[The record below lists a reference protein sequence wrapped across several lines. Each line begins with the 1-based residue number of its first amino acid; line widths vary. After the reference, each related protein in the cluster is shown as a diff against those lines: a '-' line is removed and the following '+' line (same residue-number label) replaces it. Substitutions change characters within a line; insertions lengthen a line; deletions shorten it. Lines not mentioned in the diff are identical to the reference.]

1 MPDSEGN
8 QLGIYIGIGSNLGD
22 RAANIRAALA
32 ALTVPGDVA
41 VVRCSSLHETR
52 PEGGPPGQPLFLN
65 AAAEV
70 ATSLRPRA
78 LLSRLLDV
86 ERSLG
91 RRRGAP
97 NGPRTIDLD
106 LLVYHRLRIDEPD
119 LVVPHPRMWQRSF
132 VLLPLSE
139 ICDVAELRREFRVE
153 TAHVH

>member
-1 MPDSEGN
+1 MPDSEGT

-32 ALTVPGDVA
+32 ALTAPGDVA
-41 VVRCSSLHETR
+41 VVRCSSFRETR

-70 ATSLRPRA
+70 ATSLPPRD

-91 RRRGAP
+91 RRRGVR

>member
-1 MPDSEGN
+1 MPDTEGN
-8 QLGIYIGIGSNLGD
+8 QLGIYIGLGSNLGD
-22 RAANIRAALA
+22 RAANIHAALA
-32 ALTVPGDVA
+32 ALTAPGDLA
-41 VVRCSSLHETR
+41 VVRTSSFHETR

-70 ATSLRPRA
+70 ATSLTPRD
-78 LLSRLLDV
+78 LLLRLLDV

-91 RRRGAP
+91 RLRGAR

-119 LVVPHPRMWQRSF
+119 LSVPHPRMWRRSF

-139 ICDVAELRREFRVE
+139 ICDIAALRREFRVE